1 MQRFFITALTLATVS
16 LGSTTAHADEC
27 APTPEVD
34 PLRLL
39 RQTSL
44 DVRGEVPSFEEYAR
58 VRDAEDRVAEV
69 ELIIEEMFDGD
80 AYRRMLREYHA
91 GLLWSTVDEA
101 ILPRLPSPQ
110 AHISAFSNALIWR
123 AAGKRTEYRGD
134 NIDCLNQEQPADA
147 YDASGRPTPLQ
158 TYQDPACRGGTC
170 RREGWVWVEPYWAP
184 GTEVRVC
191 AWDAQTFDVG
201 ETGESCDD
209 YTVNDNRCGCG
220 PNLIRCGR
228 IPNTLVP
235 DADVDARRALAEE
248 PLRIFEEIITEDRSY
263 LDAFTTQTSFVN
275 GPAAHYHEWL
285 TGVNDEERG
294 NSIVGYD
301 AAYGHIPAL
310 GYPETDTWVQIE
322 REGSH
327 AGVLTTFAYLIR
339 FASNRARA
347 NRFYTAFYCDPFIP
361 PEGGI
366 PAEEGDPPA
375 NLRERNGC
383 DGCHEVLEPA
393 AAHWGRWRTGG
404 TFGLLREDLVSFD
417 VPRDE
422 CASCAE
428 GGDEACTPFCQSYY
442 ITADNAHPDEYAQ
455 FAGMPQA
462 SIWLSES
469 EKDALEVGPSAL
481 LDEPHEQRRV
491 AQCTVRNLAQHL
503 YGRELQTD
511 DLAWIEAQ
519 TDALQASNYSFND
532 LMRRLI
538 EDPRYRS
545 ID

>member
-1 MQRFFITALTLATVS
+1 MQRFFITALTLAAVS
-16 LGSTTAHADEC
+16 FGSTSARADEC

-44 DVRGEVPSFEEYAR
+44 DIRGEVPSFEEYER
-58 VRDAEDRVAEV
+58 VRDAEDRAAEV
-69 ELIIEEMFDGD
+69 DLIIEEMFDGES
-80 AYRRMLREYHA
+80 YRRTLREYHA
-91 GLLWSTVDEA
+91 GLLWSTVAES
-101 ILPRLPSPQ
+101 ILPRLSSPQ
-110 AHISAFSNALIWR
+110 NRITPFSGNQIWR
-123 AAGKRTEYRGD
+123 APNKRREYRGD
-134 NIDCLNQEQPADA
+134 NIDCLNQQQPAGS
-147 YDASGRPTPLQ
+147 YDASGRPLALSS
-158 TYQDPACRGGTC
+158 YADPACRGGTC
-170 RREGWVWVEPYWAP
+170 EQEGWVWVEPYWAP

-191 AWDAQTFDVG
+191 AWDAQDFAVG
-201 ETGESCDD
+201 ETGEACDA

-228 IPNTLVP
+228 INAGSE
-235 DADVDARRALAEE
+235 DEAREALAEE
-248 PLRIFEEIITEDRSY
+248 PLRIFEWVITQDRSY
-263 LDAFTTQTSFVN
+263 LDAFTTNVSFVN
-275 GPAAHYHEWL
+275 GPSSHYYAWL
-285 TGVNDEERG
+285 TGVNDEERDNG
-294 NSIVGYD
+294 IVGYD
-301 AAYGHIPAL
+301 DAYGDIPTL
-310 GYPETDTWVQIE
+310 GYPETDSWVQIE

-327 AGVLTTFAYLIR
+327 SGVLTTFAYLVR

-361 PEGGI
+361 PEDGI

-404 TFGLLREDLVSFD
+404 TYGLLRQDLVDFD
-417 VPRDE
+417 VPREE
-422 CASCAE
+422 CVSC
-428 GGDEACTPFCQSYY
+428 EAGECTTFCESYY

-462 SIWLSES
+462 SIWLSEA
-469 EKDALEVGPSAL
+469 EKGALELGPSAL
-481 LDEPHEQRRV
+481 LDEPDEQRRV
-491 AQCTVRNLAQHL
+491 AQCTVRNLAQYL
-503 YGRELQTD
+503 YGRELEAS
-511 DLAWIEAQ
+511 DLTWVEAQ
-519 TDALQASNYSFND
+519 TDALQASNYSFNG